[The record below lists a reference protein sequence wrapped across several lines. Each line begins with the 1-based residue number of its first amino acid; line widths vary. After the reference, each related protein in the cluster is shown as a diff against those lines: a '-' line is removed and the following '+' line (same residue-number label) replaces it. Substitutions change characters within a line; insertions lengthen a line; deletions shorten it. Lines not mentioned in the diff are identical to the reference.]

1 MSLKDKLL
9 DLSAHNWLH
18 IVAAVCIGI
27 LLYQNH
33 HQKLLIEQQE
43 VVGKNL
49 SARVMRDTG
58 TAVAVFLHERLL
70 HPYQFKEGEYR
81 CRYGGKSQ
89 FSQIVTYSYAL
100 PEATGQELLSREEQF
115 RNKLARDFFDFQKLQ
130 PEWHFS
136 LREGIHPAFLDTP
149 TSMTSGVNEIL
160 PPGYKWYTA
169 EIEYSFP
176 EFPVAD

>member
-1 MSLKDKLL
+1 MSLKDQLL

-33 HQKLLIEQQE
+33 HQKLLIEQQ
-43 VVGKNL
+43 
-49 SARVMRDTG
+49 SAAGSELTTRVMRDTG
-58 TAVAVFLHERLL
+58 TAIAVFLHEELL

-100 PEATGQELLSREEQF
+100 PEETGQELLSREEQF
-115 RNKLARDFFDFQKLQ
+115 RNKLARDFLIFKGFT
-130 PEWHFS
+130 
-136 LREGIHPAFLDTP
+136 RNG
-149 TSMTSGVNEIL
+149 TSACAKV
-160 PPGYKWYTA
+160 YTRR
-169 EIEYSFP
+169 S
-176 EFPVAD
+176 

>member
-1 MSLKDKLL
+1 MSLKNRIL

-43 VVGKNL
+43 AVGKNL

-58 TAVAVFLHERLL
+58 TAIAVFLHERLL

-100 PEATGQELLSREEQF
+100 PEETGQELLSREEQF

-136 LREGIHPAFLDTP
+136 LREGIHPAFLDTSP
-149 TSMTSGVNEIL
+149 GINSCANNPL
-160 PPGYKWYTA
+160 PSGYKWYTA
-169 EIEYSFP
+169 EIEFSFP

>member
-81 CRYGGKSQ
+81 CRYSGKSQ

-100 PEATGQELLSREEQF
+100 PEETGQELLSREEQF

-136 LREGIHPAFLDTP
+136 LREGIHPAFLNTP
-149 TSMTSGVNEIL
+149 TGLPSGVNEIL

-169 EIEYSFP
+169 EIEFSLP
-176 EFPVAD
+176 EFPVTD

>member
-33 HQKLLIEQQE
+33 HQKLLIEQQK
-43 VVGKNL
+43 VVGKEL

-58 TAVAVFLHERLL
+58 TAIAVFLHERLL

-100 PEATGQELLSREEQF
+100 PEETGRELLSREEQF
-115 RNKLARDFFDFQKLQ
+115 RNKLARDFFHFRRVQ

-136 LREGIHPAFLDTP
+136 LREGIHPSFIDHP
-149 TSMTSGVNEIL
+149 TSMTSDVDKLL

>member
-43 VVGKNL
+43 VVGKDL

-58 TAVAVFLHERLL
+58 TAVAEFLHERLL
-70 HPYQFKEGEYR
+70 LPYQFKEGEYR

-100 PEATGQELLSREEQF
+100 PEETGQELLSREEQF
-115 RNKLARDFFDFQKLQ
+115 RNKLARDFFHFQKLQ

-149 TSMTSGVNEIL
+149 TSKTSGVNEIL

-169 EIEYSFP
+169 EIEFSLP
-176 EFPVAD
+176 EFPVTD

>member
-1 MSLKDKLL
+1 MSLKDQLL

-43 VVGKNL
+43 VVGKDL

-58 TAVAVFLHERLL
+58 TAVAVFLHEKLL
-70 HPYQFKEGEYR
+70 LPYQFKEGEYR

-100 PEATGQELLSREEQF
+100 PEETGQELLSREEQF
-115 RNKLARDFFDFQKLQ
+115 RNKLARDFFDFRKVH

-149 TSMTSGVNEIL
+149 TSMTSGVKEIL

>member
-33 HQKLLIEQQE
+33 HQKLLIEQQK
-43 VVGKNL
+43 VVGKEL

-58 TAVAVFLHERLL
+58 TAVAEFLHERLL
-70 HPYQFKEGEYR
+70 LPYQFKEGEYR
-81 CRYGGKSQ
+81 YRYGGKSQ

-100 PEATGQELLSREEQF
+100 PEEIGRELLSREEQF
-115 RNKLARDFFDFQKLQ
+115 RNKLARDFFHFRKVQ

-136 LREGIHPAFLDTP
+136 LREGIHPSFIDHP
-149 TSMTSGVNEIL
+149 TSMTSDVDKLL

-169 EIEYSFP
+169 EIEFSLP
-176 EFPVAD
+176 EFPVTD

>member
-33 HQKLLIEQQE
+33 HQKLLIEQQSAA
-43 VVGKNL
+43 GKEL

-58 TAVAVFLHERLL
+58 TAIAVFLHERLL
-70 HPYQFKEGEYR
+70 HPYHFKEGEYR

-100 PEATGQELLSREEQF
+100 PEEIGRELLSREEQF
-115 RNKLARDFFDFQKLQ
+115 RNKLARDFFNFRKVQ

-136 LREGIHPAFLDTP
+136 LREGIHLSFIDHP

>member
-33 HQKLLIEQQE
+33 HQKLLIEQQ
-43 VVGKNL
+43 
-49 SARVMRDTG
+49 SAAGSELTTRVMRDTG
-58 TAVAVFLHERLL
+58 TAIAEFLHEELL

-100 PEATGQELLSREEQF
+100 PEETGQELLSREEQF
-115 RNKLARDFFDFQKLQ
+115 RDRLAGDFFDFQKLQ

-136 LREGIHPAFLDTP
+136 LRESIHPAFLDTP
-149 TSMTSGVNEIL
+149 TSMTSDVDKLL